1 MSQENVEIVRRLFDA
16 QGTPEF
22 LELLDPHV
30 VWLNYASAP
39 QNKPYVGHEG
49 LLKWYADF
57 RAHIG
62 DFRFEVI
69 ELIDAGGD
77 QVVTVHRVT
86 ATGTTSGVP
95 VEQVAGSLITLVNR
109 KVVRV
114 QGFES
119 PAQAL
124 EAAGLSE

>member
-1 MSQENVEIVRRLFDA
+1 MEIVRRLFDA

-22 LELLDPHV
+22 LNLLDPDV

-39 QNKPYVGHEG
+39 HNRPYVGHEG

-62 DFRFEVI
+62 DFRFELI

-95 VEQVAGSLITLVNR
+95 VEQLAGSLITLVNR
-109 KVVRV
+109 KIARV

-119 PAQAL
+119 STQAL